1 MCGERAWAASSPTE
15 ASCQAPARVERHLTG
30 TDAEGQ
36 GGGKAG
42 ATGTG
47 THSQPQTPEVA
58 PQRRPLNS
66 LGGRSL
72 DVWRG
77 GASRTSPLP
86 PCVPPPAQKGAV
98 LAPRCR
104 PKEGVPGPGETPALT
119 ASVSG
124 TTAMRGRGSRAPGGH
139 WGGCGRRYAY
149 LHGVAGHVLAPPAR
163 GPRAELGTAGEAR
176 LRPTQRGGRGGGG
189 HDGTPARRAA
199 LSGLLRSGPAW
210 PGRRVRAPRPPAPAA
225 AGPVT

>member
-1 MCGERAWAASSPTE
+1 MGGILPYRGIVPSTCPGGAAPDGNQRRAGGRE
-15 ASCQAPARVERHLTG
+15 
-30 TDAEGQ
+30 
-36 GGGKAG
+36 GGGDRHWDA
-42 ATGTG
+42 
-47 THSQPQTPEVA
+47 QPASDTRSRASAAPLEFSRRAELGCVA
-58 PQRRPLNS
+58 
-66 LGGRSL
+66 
-72 DVWRG
+72 G